1 MVKLQH
7 DYVMMQITMHY
18 AISFL
23 CQLKIPHQWGIFLH
37 YQYKKYADKT
47 GVLLFKTT
55 TLTAI
60 N

>member
-18 AISFL
+18 AISVYIN
-23 CQLKIPHQWGIFLH
+23 LKSPINGGFFLH